1 MHLETLHLVKL
12 NSCRTLQFF
21 PTDNGLTINGKAKRL
36 EQKISNTHAI
46 DPEKLPFEMTPF
58 SRVAVVVYG
67 KHGDFGNLDTLAA
80 TIWLGL

>member
-1 MHLETLHLVKL
+1 LHF
-12 NSCRTLQFF
+12 S
-21 PTDNGLTINGKAKRL
+21 PTDNGLIINRKAKRL
-36 EQKISNTHAI
+36 EQTISNAHAI

-67 KHGDFGNLDTLAA
+67 KYGEFGNLDTLAA